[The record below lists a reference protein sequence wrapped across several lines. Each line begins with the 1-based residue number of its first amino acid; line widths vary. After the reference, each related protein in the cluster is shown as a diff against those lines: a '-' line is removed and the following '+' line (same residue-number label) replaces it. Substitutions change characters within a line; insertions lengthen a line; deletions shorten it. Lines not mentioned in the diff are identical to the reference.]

1 MVFADPHI
9 QGWALYDAVGKGNLG
24 KVQALLAQG
33 ADVNWV
39 GQVRTN
45 WVIIIILLPSDEED
59 VSMYKWD
66 FK

>member
-9 QGWALYDAVGKGNLG
+9 QGEALYDAAGKGNLG
-24 KVQALLAQG
+24 EVQTLLAQG
-33 ADVNWV
+33 ADVNWANP
-39 GQVRTN
+39 VRTN
-45 WVIIIILLPSDEED
+45 WVIIIILLHSDEED